1 MPLVLILLG
10 IGIYLVP
17 TIIAWRRLH
26 PNRTTIFILNLLA
39 GWTLVGWV
47 AALVWSTSR
56 KRIANLR

>member
-26 PNRTTIFILNLLA
+26 PNRNTIFILNALA
-39 GWTLVGWV
+39 GWTLIGWV
-47 AALVWSTSR
+47 VALVWSMR
-56 KRIANLR
+56 WKRIPQLP